1 MNLPFVAENLPFA
14 SAASVKFHLL
24 SSHFDQIFLIVKLY
38 FTLLL
43 SILKGA
49 CVCVWGGGEGDMQQG

>member
-24 SSHFDQIFLIVKLY
+24 SSISTNSKIVFDFIFLLFYCRMYK
-38 FTLLL
+38 
-43 SILKGA
+43 KKKK
-49 CVCVWGGGEGDMQQG
+49 GGGGMQQ